1 MTLRD
6 CFPALLAGIL
16 APAAASAAETAPPP
30 KAVIDP
36 ADAIVSLIDRGLA
49 ADWQARGISQAA
61 RAGDGEFC
69 RRVYLD
75 LVGRAPK
82 IAELR
87 GFLADTDSQKRSKL
101 VEWLLGL
108 PSHAAHFAAVTRTAW
123 LPQSVTN
130 QQFAF
135 FGQQLEVFLRN
146 RYRDNTP
153 ADDVVRRLLMVR
165 FNSANNGRSNLRFL
179 QPDPND
185 PESQSLIAFY
195 QANEAKPENVGAA
208 VSRLFLGIKLECA
221 QCHDHPFAP
230 YTKEQFWE
238 FAAFF
243 AELNVLPNTR
253 PSEKPSQEPQ
263 ADKNR
268 LHIPNTDKQV
278 TAKFFDG
285 ADPKWAEERPPR
297 RELAEWLTR
306 PENPWFA
313 RNLANRMWAH
323 FFGIGLLDPVDE
335 PGENN
340 QPSHPQLLDELGKAF
355 AAAKFDNRVL
365 IRAITRSQAY
375 QLTSKLS
382 HPTQSNPRRFARMNL
397 KGLTPAQLFDSLVAA
412 TGYRENPQFK
422 NNQFA
427 FFPQPGNPRSM
438 FLSRFAATDKATET
452 STTILQAL
460 MLMNGDFVDGQTA
473 PDRSEILGAVL
484 DVPGWDT
491 KRRVEAVFMSAL
503 ARDPCP
509 EEMEKFS
516 SFVDRGGAAGDKKKA
531 LGDVFW
537 VLLNSPEFLFN
548 H

>member
-1 MTLRD
+1 MLARLR
-6 CFPALLAGIL
+6 FGVVAVASFASLPAF
-16 APAAASAAETAPPP
+16 AAEPAPPP
-30 KAVIDP
+30 KAVMD
-36 ADAIVSLIDRGLA
+36 ADAIAAIIDRHLA
-49 ADWQARGISQAA
+49 ADWQARGIKPAA
-61 RAGDGEFC
+61 PADDGEFA

-75 LVGRAPK
+75 LIGRAPK
-82 IAELR
+82 VAELR
-87 GFLADTDSQKRSKL
+87 EFIEDTDPQKRCKL
-101 VEWLLGL
+101 VDKLMTL
-108 PSHAAHFAAVTRTAW
+108 PSHSAHFAASTRVAW

-130 QQFAF
+130 QQFSF
-135 FGQQLEVFLRN
+135 FGSQLEVFLRN

-153 ADDVVRRLLMVR
+153 ADVTIRRLLTVTLR
-165 FNSANNGRSNLRFL
+165 NNGAMNGNMRFL

-185 PESQSLIAFY
+185 VESQSLIAFY
-195 QANEAKPENVGAA
+195 QANEAKPENAGAA

-243 AELNVLPNTR
+243 AELNVLPNRR
-253 PSEKPSQEPQ
+253 PSEGAAKEPQ

-268 LHIPNTDKQV
+268 LNIPNTDKQV
-278 TAKFFDG
+278 IAKFFDG
-285 ADPKWAEERPPR
+285 TDPNWVESRTPR
-297 RELAEWLTR
+297 QELADWLTR
-306 PENPWFA
+306 PDNPYFA

-323 FFGIGLLDPVDE
+323 FFGLGILDPVDE

-340 QPSHPQLLDELGKAF
+340 QPSHPKLMDELGAAF
-355 AAAKFDNRVL
+355 AAAKFDNRTL
-365 IRAITRSQAY
+365 IRGITRSKAY

-382 HPTQSNPRRFARMNL
+382 HPTQANPRSFARMNL
-397 KGLTPAQLFDSLVAA
+397 KGLTPAQLFDTLVAA

-427 FFPQPGNPRSM
+427 FFPQANNPRSM
-438 FLSRFAATDKATET
+438 FLSRFASTDRPTET

-460 MLMNGDFVDGQTA
+460 MLMNGDFVDGQTGT
-473 PDRSEILGAVL
+473 DRSEILGAVV

-491 KRRVEAVFMSAL
+491 KKRVEVVFLTAL
-503 ARDPCP
+503 AREPSP
-509 EEMEKFS
+509 EELEKFTS
-516 SFVDRGGAAGDKKKA
+516 YVDRGGAANDQKKA